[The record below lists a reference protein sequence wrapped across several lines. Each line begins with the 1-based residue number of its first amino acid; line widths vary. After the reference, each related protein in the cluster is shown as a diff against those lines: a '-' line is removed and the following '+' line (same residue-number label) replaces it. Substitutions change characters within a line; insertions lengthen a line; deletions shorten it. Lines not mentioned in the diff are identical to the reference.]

1 MFSNIVVPMDL
12 STPHPASVG
21 VAEAIADRCGAAI
34 RLVTVSSPGL
44 EHDDA
49 EEALAKLTEY
59 VAGDDVRAEVIESN
73 DVAVAVLE
81 AAGDD
86 LVCLETHARGPI
98 SALVLGSVAA
108 EVLRRTAHP
117 VLLVGP
123 NARPDPQL
131 ERMEICIDGPDAAAA
146 VVPVAAE
153 WAGRFRLWPRLVS
166 VWVPGAPHRFRNPDA
181 AAEALATA
189 AHDLAERLHVD
200 IDWELLR
207 APAAPAAIVDDAER
221 HIASLVV
228 VAVRPHRRRQRALGT
243 VAVAVA
249 HGTSASVLA
258 VPLSGG
264 LADGAAAPGAA

>member
-1 MFSNIVVPMDL
+1 MFSSIVVPMDL

-21 VAEAIADRCGAAI
+21 VAEAIANRCGAAI

-44 EHDDA
+44 AHEDA
-49 EEALAKLTEY
+49 EAALVKLTEY
-59 VAGDDVRAEVIESN
+59 VAGDDVRAEVIDSD
-73 DVAVAVLE
+73 DVVGAVLD

-108 EVLRRTAHP
+108 GVLRRTARP

-131 ERMEICIDGPDAAAA
+131 ERMEVCIDGPDAAAA

-153 WAGRFRLWPRLVS
+153 WARRLRLWPRLVS
-166 VWVPGAPHRFRNPDA
+166 VWVPGAPHRFRNPEA
-181 AAEALATA
+181 ASEALANA
-189 AHDLAERLHVD
+189 AEDLAGELRID

-207 APAAPAAIVDDAER
+207 APSAPAAIVDDADR
-221 HIASLVV
+221 HLASVVV
-228 VAVRPHRRRQRALGT
+228 VAVRPHRRLQRALGT

-249 HGTSASVLA
+249 HGTSAAVLT
-258 VPLSGG
+258 VPL
-264 LADGAAAPGAA
+264 DGDNSAAE